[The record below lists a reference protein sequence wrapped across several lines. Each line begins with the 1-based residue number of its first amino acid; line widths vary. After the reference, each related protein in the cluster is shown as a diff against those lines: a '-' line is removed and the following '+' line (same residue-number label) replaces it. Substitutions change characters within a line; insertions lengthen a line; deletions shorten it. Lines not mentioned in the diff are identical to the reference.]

1 MFWRSLPNDDVKFS
15 YLRFWRKY
23 EPAAVKFSLR
33 LYLKALFCTTWPTWN
48 HRKTINLTQSSI
60 LMWRFRCSSR
70 RSLLNYLCIKP
81 KVHFFSIVVTISCP
95 RCFNFSCPCSQFK
108 NYIKKYIYINL
119 TPNVVCNNVAI
130 PDTKNIVLR
139 ISLMTSLLPWKH
151 MGICKMKGIANV
163 DPSMVRKCW
172 KY

>member
-1 MFWRSLPNDDVKFS
+1 MIAWTNKKLERGT
-15 YLRFWRKY
+15 W
-23 EPAAVKFSLR
+23 
-33 LYLKALFCTTWPTWN
+33 TTTDASQRW
-48 HRKTINLTQSSI
+48 QSSSRP
-60 LMWRFRCSSR
+60 LNELTRFQWINQWNSR
-70 RSLLNYLCIKP
+70 LDWPIRQKSSLLRP
-81 KVHFFSIVVTISCP
+81 PAFFRIVLTLICP

-108 NYIKKYIYINL
+108 NYSQKCINL
-119 TPNVVCNNVAI
+119 TPNVDCNNVAI